1 MTIREARRSL
11 DDLEAPALAE
21 VLAEARRSHATVLG
35 LALALALDDGELTA
49 EEAFGL
55 AALAYLLTEVEREG
69 RRLASAT
76 RRIVLAT
83 SSAAYHEGVRQ
94 AERIAGNLGAPVSPS
109 YVSDSAIWRQV
120 APILAPLAFYAGDA
134 VAAIR
139 QQVARLIGETGLRRA
154 VVTAID
160 RTFGADPGGAMGTMT
175 RRALATAGQAAAEM
189 YRAGM
194 IDTYRVAAPAGWW
207 VWRARL
213 DGRCCAACVALHGRT
228 FPVSRPFDRAHV
240 GCRCLPE
247 LVQSRSAVGETG
259 AVWLARQPEAVQ
271 RSILGVRGA
280 DRFRAGTVELRDFVR
295 LDRHPVYGPQYRDG
309 GIGWAERRASRRT
322 AAAA

>member
-1 MTIREARRSL
+1 MTIRQARQAL

-55 AALAYLLTEVEREG
+55 AALAYLLAEVEREG
-69 RRLASAT
+69 RRLADVT
-76 RRIVLAT
+76 ERIALTA
-83 SSAAYHEGVRQ
+83 SPAAYREGVRQ
-94 AERIAGNLGAPVSPS
+94 AGRIAQDRGLPHQLP
-109 YVSDSAIWRQV
+109 YVSDPAIWRQV
-120 APILAPLAFYAGDA
+120 APLLAPLAFYAGDA

-154 VVTAID
+154 VTTAID
-160 RTFGADPGGAMGTMT
+160 RTFGADPGGTMGTMT
-175 RRALATAGQAAAEM
+175 RRSLTTAGQAVVEV
-189 YRAGM
+189 YRDGM
-194 IDTYRVAAPAGWW
+194 IDTYREVAPAGWW

-213 DGRCCAACVALHGRT
+213 DRRCCAACVALHGRT

-247 LVQSRSAVGETG
+247 LVASRSATGETG
-259 AVWLARQPEAVQ
+259 AAWLAQQPEAVQ

-280 DRFRAGTVELRDFVR
+280 EQFRAGTVELRDFLR
-295 LDRHPVYGPQYRDG
+295 LERHPVYGPQYRDG
-309 GIGWAERRASRRT
+309 GIGWAERRASRR
-322 AAAA
+322 AAAAV